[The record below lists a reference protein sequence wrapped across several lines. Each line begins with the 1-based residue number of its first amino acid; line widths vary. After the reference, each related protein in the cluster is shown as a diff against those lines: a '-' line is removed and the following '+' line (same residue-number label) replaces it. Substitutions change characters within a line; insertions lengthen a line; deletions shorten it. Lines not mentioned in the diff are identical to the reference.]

1 MEFRQKL
8 SAVVRRL
15 RFLAV
20 EARVSWCLLPGLV
33 LALLLLAAHKL
44 DRLDEPYFPMIA
56 VVTVALAVGLA
67 WGLLTPISLL
77 EAAALADRRLGLK
90 ERLSN
95 AVVFAAS
102 PDASPLVPAL
112 LRDAARCAARVSP
125 NEVAPHRVARSTL
138 HCGVVAVLLGVASFA
153 PVYPLGRSPG
163 EVAVRKAMR
172 EQGKE
177 LAVTAKRARE
187 EAEKKGLRTP
197 AELAKKLEKL
207 AQELEKAKLTKK
219 QALLKTG
226 KLAAELR
233 EAQKRA
239 ALTDSAG
246 KLAQA
251 AQALKTVPFAT
262 DPGRDLAEAV
272 HERKPADLA
281 QKLDKLAKELRE
293 GKFSSP
299 EDQEKLA
306 RDLQNMAEAM
316 EEAGLDGIA
325 GALGEAAK
333 ALKEGRAAS
342 AAEALEDAAG
352 QASEAAEQ
360 AAQSASLE
368 QMAEE
373 LEQTQQEVAE
383 ADQTDKDVC
392 PTCGSSTCPG
402 AKPGG
407 G

>member
-1 MEFRQKL
+1 MEFRHKL
-8 SAVVRRL
+8 AAVARRL
-15 RFLAV
+15 RLLAV

-44 DRLDEPYFPMIA
+44 DRLDEPYFPMI
-56 VVTVALAVGLA
+56 TVVGLTLA
-67 WGLLTPISLL
+67 LGLVWGLLKPISLF
-77 EAAALADRRLGLK
+77 EAAALADKRLGLK

-102 PDASPLVPAL
+102 PDVSPLVPAL
-112 LRDAARCAARVSP
+112 LRDAARSAARVSP
-125 NEVAPHRVARSTL
+125 KEVAPHRATRATVY
-138 HCGVVAVLLGVASFA
+138 CGIAAALIGATWFA

-163 EVAVRKAMR
+163 EVAVRKQMR
-172 EQGKE
+172 QQGKK
-177 LAVTAKRARE
+177 LLTTAKRARQ

-207 AQELEKAKLTKK
+207 AEELEKAKLTKK

-233 EAQKRA
+233 EAQKQA
-239 ALTDSAG
+239 ALANSAG
-246 KLAQA
+246 KFANA

-281 QKLDKLAKELRE
+281 EKLHKLAKELRE
-293 GKFSSP
+293 GKFSSQ
-299 EDQEKLA
+299 EEREKLA
-306 RDLQNMAEAM
+306 RDLQKMSEALA
-316 EEAGLDGIA
+316 EAGLDGIA

-333 ALKEGRAAS
+333 ALGEGRTAA
-342 AAEALEDAAG
+342 AAEALEAAAG

-360 AAQSASLE
+360 AAETASLE

-373 LEQTQQEVAE
+373 LEQSQQDVAQ
-383 ADQTDKDVC
+383 ADQADNQVC
-392 PTCGSSTCPG
+392 PSCGSSNCPG